1 MHRPVLLYALLSLF
15 SAPAV
20 AQQPHATVTGAIR
33 VVDNRT
39 RTLEVTTGVGMALR
53 AIKVRLDTDTRI
65 TAEGA
70 SLPAD
75 SLKAGDIVRISYGER
90 PGGFLAY
97 TVERI
102 GRLSETME
110 KTR

>member
-15 SAPAV
+15 SAPAG
-20 AQQPHATVTGAIR
+20 AQQPHATVTGSIR

-75 SLKAGDIVRISYGER
+75 SLRAGDIVRISYGER
-90 PGGFLAY
+90 PGGYLAY
-97 TVERI
+97 TIERI

-110 KTR
+110 RSP